1 MANKQFCSFRLDQHH
16 FIVDILVVQE
26 IIREM
31 TITRVPMAPPV
42 IGGLVNL
49 RGQII
54 TAINLR
60 QRIGLPINELVSAS
74 VHIVIQTNDGLISLL
89 VDTIGDMVELD
100 DDDYVTTPTFID
112 EQAREMI
119 SGVYKTA
126 KGLYLLLDTNK
137 VAAIEIPVIE
147 TL

>member
-1 MANKQFCSFRLDQHH
+1 MLAELLPMPGSFPQC
-16 FIVDILVVQE
+16 
-26 IIREM
+26 
-31 TITRVPMAPPV
+31 P
-42 IGGLVNL
+42 
-49 RGQII
+49 
-54 TAINLR
+54 
-60 QRIGLPINELVSAS
+60 
-74 VHIVIQTNDGLISLL
+74 TNDGLISLL

-137 VAAIEIPVIE
+137 VASIEIPVIE